1 MATITIRGLDEG
13 VKARLRSRAAEHGQ
27 SMEAEARELLKTGL
41 ATREVSGRE
50 FLASIRAIVE
60 PLGGI
65 DLPAFPRGSG
75 RRREPPVFAAGK
87 PAGKTGK

>member
-1 MATITIRGLDEG
+1 MASITIRGLDEG
-13 VKARLRSRAAEHGQ
+13 VKKRLRSRAAAHGR

-41 ATREVSGRE
+41 TAREVTGRE

-65 DLPAFPRGSG
+65 DLPAYPRGEG
-75 RRREPPVFAAGK
+75 KRREPPAFLPK
-87 PAGKTGK
+87 KLKR

>member
-13 VKARLRSRAAEHGQ
+13 VKSRLRSRAAQHGR
-27 SMEAEARELLKTGL
+27 SMEAEARELLKSGL
-41 ATREVSGRE
+41 AAREVSGRE

-65 DLPAFPRGSG
+65 DLPVFPRGSG
-75 RRREPPVFAAGK
+75 KRREPPVFSAKPGK
-87 PAGKTGK
+87 

>member
-1 MATITIRGLDEG
+1 MASITIRGLDEG
-13 VKARLRSRAAEHGQ
+13 VKKRLRSRAAAHGR

-50 FLASIRAIVE
+50 LFASIRAIVE

-65 DLPAFPRGSG
+65 DLPVYPRGAG
-75 RRREPPVFAAGK
+75 KRREPPQFGE
-87 PAGKTGK
+87 

>member
-1 MATITIRGLDEG
+1 MATITIRGLDET
-13 VKARLRSRAAEHGQ
+13 VKQQLRARAAAHGR

-41 ATREVSGRE
+41 TPRPTNGRE

-65 DLPAFPRGSG
+65 ELEPYPRPGRG
-75 RRREPPVFAAGK
+75 RRKSQPTA
-87 PAGKTGK
+87 